1 MKLPSFFWCTV
12 ANVQTVLVV
21 DDDELLARM
30 ISEFLVGKGFHVWT
44 ARDGLQGYSS
54 YRRCQTEMV
63 VTDIEMPHLDG
74 FDMMRCIRTIN
85 PSVKTIYMSAAPTQY
100 RGALIMEAQK
110 FAAATLRKPFVGMEL
125 LNILLSASDKVTPVL
140 PRYELSGDEKKLVWK
155 EAG

>member
-1 MKLPSFFWCTV
+1 M

-85 PSVKTIYMSAAPTQY
+85 PSVKTIYMSAAPCCPY
-100 RGALIMEAQK
+100 AVSRSVDNGSPEIRRRYAQETVCRDGTIEHP
-110 FAAATLRKPFVGMEL
+110 AVG
-125 LNILLSASDKVTPVL
+125 
-140 PRYELSGDEKKLVWK
+140 
-155 EAG
+155 